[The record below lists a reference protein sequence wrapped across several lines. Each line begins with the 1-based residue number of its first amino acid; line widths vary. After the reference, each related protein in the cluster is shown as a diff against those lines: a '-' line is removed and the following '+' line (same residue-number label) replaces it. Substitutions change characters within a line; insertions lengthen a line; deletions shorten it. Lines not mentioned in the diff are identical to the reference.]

1 MINIFIEIVIGKD
14 CFLQNF
20 YYRMYMVLTKEVKM
34 EGQVIVLPKF
44 VQDVLSAVT
53 TEAASSII
61 SKWHK
66 NKTAEMREVLLA
78 EVRQGDL
85 DSIHK
90 DELLSMLAR
99 FYRSV
104 SEGVA
109 KSKLKLLARLIVG
122 IGRKDKKH
130 AKAETFYDYA
140 DLLEQLTEEEIE
152 FLAGC
157 IASGKIEGDEE
168 IMHALQ
174 YKGILTSETKN
185 ELTTKKGA
193 IIRTG
198 PPIPNTARTLAEE
211 QATVPQA
218 APYDLKTVTNYNFSK
233 RFQKL
238 LKQYG
243 NLWEYKDCFAGG

>member
-1 MINIFIEIVIGKD
+1 MI
-14 CFLQNF
+14 
-20 YYRMYMVLTKEVKM
+20 
-34 EGQVIVLPKF
+34 LPKF
-44 VQDVLSAVT
+44 VQDVFSAVT
-53 TEAASSII
+53 TETASVII

-66 NKTAEMREVLLA
+66 NKTATMREVLLS

-85 DSIHK
+85 DSVHK
-90 DELLSMLAR
+90 DELLSMMAR

-104 SEGVA
+104 SEGMA
-109 KSKLKLLARLIVG
+109 KNKLKLLARLIVG

-130 AKAETFYDYA
+130 AKAETFCDYA

-168 IMHALQ
+168 IIHALQ
-174 YKGILTSETKN
+174 YKGVLTSETKT

-198 PPIPNTARTLAEE
+198 PPIPNTARTLVEE
-211 QATVPQA
+211 QATVSQA
-218 APYDLKTVTNYNFSK
+218 APYDLKMLTHYKFSK
-233 RFQKL
+233 RFQKM

-243 NLWEYKDCFAGG
+243 NLWEDSRNFAEG